1 MNHSTEIDF
10 MLGKE
15 SRESILRTNH
25 INTQN
30 ILC

>member
-1 MNHSTEIDF
+1 

-30 ILC
+30 IATVLAVMK